1 MSCNRFYHE
10 RRKPL
15 FAHKSFINLKQGAR
29 KFKGEIYNH
38 VYRFYMIRHTRA
50 ILYISC
56 VIDRT
61 RTTIERLIQYLKNNR
76 LNAELAYV

>member
-15 FAHKSFINLKQGAR
+15 FPHKSFFNLKQGVR

-50 ILYISC
+50 ILYFMLNRS
-56 VIDRT
+56 D
-61 RTTIERLIQYLKNNR
+61 ENNNR
-76 LNAELAYV
+76 TINAILKKQ